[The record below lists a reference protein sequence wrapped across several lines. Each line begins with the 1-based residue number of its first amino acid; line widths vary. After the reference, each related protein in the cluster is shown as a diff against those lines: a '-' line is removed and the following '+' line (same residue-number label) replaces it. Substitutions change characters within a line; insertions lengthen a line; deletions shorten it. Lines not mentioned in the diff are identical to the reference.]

1 VLRDRDGKVVK
12 EIERADV
19 SAYDALKAPA
29 PKSFVVKARDGKTD
43 IYGTLH
49 FPSTFDPK
57 KKYPIL
63 DSDYPGPQ
71 TIKAP
76 KRYQAGSIEQA
87 TAELG
92 FIVFQVDGLGQ
103 PWRSKEYHDYAYA
116 NMGDTGGLEDHIAA
130 LKQLAK
136 EYPYLDLDRVGI
148 FGHSGGGFASA
159 RAMLLYPDFYKV
171 AVSSAGNHDQL
182 GYLWSWGEKYQGPVS
197 GRNYDNQD
205 TTLIAKNL
213 KGKLLLAYGDM
224 DDNVNPTLS
233 IRLIDALIKANRD
246 FDVLVMPNRNHSFAT
261 DPYFNRR
268 RWDYFVKNLL
278 GAEPPKG
285 FELKAVIPPLE

>member
-1 VLRDRDGKVVK
+1 
-12 EIERADV
+12 
-19 SAYDALKAPA
+19 
-29 PKSFVVKARDGKTD
+29 VKARDGKTD
-43 IYGTLH
+43 VYGTLH
-49 FPSTFDPK
+49 LPSNFDPK
-57 KKYPIL
+57 KKYPVL

-76 KRYQAGSIEQA
+76 KRYQAGSLEQA

-92 FIVFQVDGLGQ
+92 FVVFQVDGLGQ

-116 NMGDTGGLEDHIAA
+116 NMGDTGGLEDHVAA

-136 EYPYLDLDRVGI
+136 EYPYMDLDRVGI

-182 GYLWSWGEKYQGPVS
+182 GYLYSWGEKYQGPVS

-233 IRLIDALIKANRD
+233 IRLMDALIKANRD
-246 FDVLVMPNRNHSFAT
+246 FDVLVMPNRNHSFST

-268 RWDYFVKNLL
+268 RWDYLVKHLL
-278 GAEPPKG
+278 GVEPPVG
-285 FELKAVIPPLE
+285 FELKAVMPTPE